1 MKNLII
7 VFSVVASLC
16 SAPIVAQNFHGMA
29 VFEVNTAGSGA
40 MVTSTG
46 LNPAQI
52 AKMNEL
58 MKQSSTETYILNFN
72 KSESYYEQEQKLAAP
87 NNSESTMGFGSGIDR
102 KVYKNIKDNL
112 QLEEKEFMSKEF
124 LVTDSLRNW
133 NWQLTSETKKIG
145 DYTCYKAVSITPVTD
160 VEKEN
165 YEKAKALESA
175 ANTSILLTKAPQ
187 DKTFIAWYTTEIP
200 IAQGPEYYW
209 GLPGLILEATSEK
222 TQILCSKIILNSKT
236 SQKIKQPKK
245 GKKVT
250 SEEYKKIM
258 RDKFET
264 LKDANG
270 IIQIK
275 VD

>member
-7 VFSVVASLC
+7 AFSVVASLC
-16 SAPIVAQNFHGMA
+16 SAPIVAQNFQGMA
-29 VFEVNTAGSGA
+29 VYEVNTAGSGA

-72 KSESYYEQEQKLAAP
+72 KSESYYEQEQKLAVP
-87 NNSESTMGFGSGIDR
+87 NNSESTMNFGSGIDR

-124 LVTDSLRNW
+124 LVTDSLKNW

-145 DYTCYKAVSITPVTD
+145 EYTCYKAISITPVTD
-160 VEKEN
+160 LEKEN
-165 YEKAKALESA
+165 YEKLKALESS

-209 GLPGLILEATSEK
+209 GLPGLILEATNEK
-222 TQILCSKIILNSKT
+222 TQILCSKVILNPKN

-250 SEEYKKIM
+250 SEEYQKIM
-258 RDKFET
+258 RNKFET

-270 IIQIK
+270 VIQIK